1 MNKFFNL
8 YWNTIAKRIIRPRY
22 IKRIRDEYKLEGSP
36 SIIASNCIAGEMYN
50 DLGLKFTSPTINLFF
65 REKDFLKFVLDLKYY
80 TSQKLT
86 FVKNS
91 GGGYPLGQLD
101 NIQVHFLHYKTEEEA
116 ERKWYERCD
125 RIDYENIYV
134 IMSDQD
140 LSDEEFCLFQ
150 KISIAKRKIIFT
162 TNPDRAK
169 AKDAFFIKEYE
180 PFSYVTKY
188 AVNRKNGFRDFE
200 RFWNF
205 VAWLSGDKQ

>member
-1 MNKFFNL
+1 MNKLFNI
-8 YWNTIAKRIIRPRY
+8 YWNTVAKRIIRPGY
-22 IKRIRDEYKLEGSP
+22 IKKIRDEYKLEGSP
-36 SIIASNCIAGEMYN
+36 TIIASNCIAGEMYN

-65 REKDFLKFVLDLKYY
+65 REKDFLKFVLNLKYY
-80 TSQKLT
+80 VAQKLI

-101 NIQVHFLHYKTEEEA
+101 DIHVHFLHYKTEEESA
-116 ERKWYERCD
+116 VKWYERCD
-125 RIDYENIYV
+125 RIDYDNIYV

-169 AKDAFFIKEYE
+169 DNDVFLIKEYK
-180 PFSYVTKY
+180 PFSYVTRY
-188 AVNRKNGFRDFE
+188 AVNRLNGFRDFE
-200 RFWNF
+200 RFWDF
-205 VAWLSGDKQ
+205 VSWLNGVKQ

>member
-8 YWNTIAKRIIRPRY
+8 YWNTIARHIIRPRY

-50 DLGLKFTSPTINLFF
+50 NLGLKFTSPTINCFF
-65 REKDFLKFVLDLKYY
+65 RETDFLKFALKLKYY
-80 TSQKLT
+80 TSQKLI

-91 GGGYPLGQLD
+91 RGYPLGWLGD
-101 NIQVHFLHYKTEEEA
+101 IQVHFLHYKTEEEA

-125 RIDYENIYV
+125 RIDYDNIYV

-140 LSDEEFCLFQ
+140 LSDEEFRLFQ

-169 AKDAFFIKEYE
+169 EKDVFFIKEYE
-180 PFSYVTKY
+180 PYSYVTRY
-188 AVNRKNGFRDFE
+188 AVNRLNGFRDFE
-200 RFWNF
+200 RFWDF
-205 VAWLSGDKQ
+205 VAWLNS